1 MVEGNKEYLYVGNIH
16 IYVMLLLLQVG
27 NEIILAKDDIN
38 VFFKVTKISILH
50 TAGRERKFLVDVKKD
65 ICAERFKACP
75 FLARSLIFI
84 FILKRG

>member
-38 VFFKVTKISILH
+38 VF
-50 TAGRERKFLVDVKKD
+50 
-65 ICAERFKACP
+65 
-75 FLARSLIFI
+75 
-84 FILKRG
+84 LK